1 MVKIAQKRQ
10 FCVLKCRKEPIFVN
24 MKEIVEYTDY
34 RKFIQDYYD
43 ERKRCS
49 AFTWRDFAR
58 DAGFS
63 SAVYLKYVC
72 EGKKNLSVNAAG
84 SVAAAM
90 GLAGYEQ
97 TYFVLMVSYAHAK
110 SDKAKRAAFEERCA
124 LAHAHKVRV
133 LGNEEFDYFK
143 SWRNPVLRELA
154 PHMPGA
160 RPLEMA
166 RACKPAI
173 TAAEVSETLDF
184 LVRAKLLKKDRSGN
198 YCQTDKSV
206 SMGSVDAVPVAAR
219 DMQRQM
225 GEFAVKALDLPL
237 SERDMSGLT
246 MGLTRRAYDRI
257 KKELADCRR
266 RIVAI
271 AAEDDET
278 EQVYRLNLQLFP
290 MSERLEKKRAIEKEK
305 EEQNEK

>member
-1 MVKIAQKRQ
+1 
-10 FCVLKCRKEPIFVN
+10 
-24 MKEIVEYTDY
+24 MKEIIEYTDY

-43 ERKRCS
+43 ERKRSS

-72 EGKKNLSVNAAG
+72 EGKKNLSVGAAG

-90 GLAGYEQ
+90 GLAGFES

-110 SDKAKRAAFEERCA
+110 GDEAKRAAFEERCA
-124 LAHAHKVRV
+124 LARAHKVRV
-133 LGNEEFDYFK
+133 LGKEEFDYFK
-143 SWRNPVLRELA
+143 SWKNPVLRELA

-160 RPLEMA
+160 KPLEMA
-166 RACKPAI
+166 RACKQKI
-173 TAAEVSETLDF
+173 SAAEVSETLDF

-198 YCQTDKSV
+198 YRQTDKSI

-246 MGLTRRAYDRI
+246 LGLTRRAYERI

-266 RIVAI
+266 RIVTI

-290 MSERLEKKRAIEKEK
+290 MTEKLDKEKKFGKEDK
-305 EEQNEK
+305 

>member
-1 MVKIAQKRQ
+1 
-10 FCVLKCRKEPIFVN
+10 
-24 MKEIVEYTDY
+24 MKEIIEYTDY

-43 ERKRCS
+43 ERKRSS

-58 DAGFS
+58 EAGFS

-72 EGKKNLSVNAAG
+72 EGKKNLSVGAAG
-84 SVAAAM
+84 SVASAM
-90 GLAGYEQ
+90 GLAGFES

-110 SDKAKRAAFEERCA
+110 GDEAKRAAFEERCA
-124 LAHAHKVRV
+124 LARAHKVRV

-143 SWRNPVLRELA
+143 SWKNPVLRELA

-160 RPLEMA
+160 KPLEMA
-166 RACKPAI
+166 HACKQKI
-173 TAAEVSETLDF
+173 SAAEVSETLDF
-184 LVRAKLLKKDRSGN
+184 LVRSKLLKKDREGN
-198 YCQTDKSV
+198 YRQTDKAI
-206 SMGSVDAVPVAAR
+206 SMGPVDAVPVAAR

-246 MGLTRRAYDRI
+246 LGLTRRAYERI
-257 KKELADCRR
+257 RKELADCRR

-290 MSERLEKKRAIEKEK
+290 MSEKLNTENKIDK
-305 EEQNEK
+305 EEKNEKV

>member
-1 MVKIAQKRQ
+1 M
-10 FCVLKCRKEPIFVN
+10 
-24 MKEIVEYTDY
+24 
-34 RKFIQDYYD
+34 
-43 ERKRCS
+43 
-49 AFTWRDFAR
+49 
-58 DAGFS
+58 
-63 SAVYLKYVC
+63 YLKYVC
-72 EGKKNLSVNAAG
+72 EGKKNLSVGSAG

-90 GLAGYEQ
+90 GLAGFEQ

-110 SDKAKRAAFEERCA
+110 DDKARRAAFEERCA

-143 SWRNPVLRELA
+143 SWKNPVLREIA

-160 RPLEMA
+160 KPLEMA
-166 RACKPAI
+166 RKCKPQI
-173 TAAEVSETLDF
+173 SAA
-184 LVRAKLLKKDRSGN
+184 
-198 YCQTDKSV
+198 
-206 SMGSVDAVPVAAR
+206 PVAAR

-246 MGLTRRAYDRI
+246 MGLTRRAYEKIR
-257 KKELADCRR
+257 KEIADFRR

-271 AAEDDET
+271 ASEDDET

-290 MSERLEKKRAIEKEK
+290 LSERIDNRVDRSENAEFFLNSNKNVRDED
-305 EEQNEK
+305 

>member
-1 MVKIAQKRQ
+1 M
-10 FCVLKCRKEPIFVN
+10 
-24 MKEIVEYTDY
+24 EYTDY

-43 ERKRCS
+43 ERKRTS

-72 EGKKNLSVNAAG
+72 EGKKNLSIAAAG
-84 SVAAAM
+84 SVANAM
-90 GLAGYEQ
+90 GLAGFEN

-110 SDKAKRAAFEERCA
+110 SDVAKRAAFEERCA
-124 LAHAHKVRV
+124 LARAHKVRV

-143 SWRNPVLRELA
+143 SWKNPVLRELA

-160 RPLEMA
+160 KPLEMA
-166 RACKPAI
+166 HACKQKI
-173 TAAEVSETLDF
+173 SAAEVSETLDF
-184 LVRAKLLKKDRSGN
+184 LVKANLLKKDKSGN
-198 YCQTDKSV
+198 YVQTDKSL
-206 SMGSVDAVPVAAR
+206 SMGPVDAVPVAAR

-225 GEFAVKALDLPL
+225 GEFAVNALDMPL

-246 MGLTRRAYDRI
+246 MGLTRRAYEQIR
-257 KKELADCRR
+257 KEIADFRR

-271 AAEDDET
+271 ASEDDET

-290 MSERLEKKRAIEKEK
+290 LSERLDRKEK
-305 EEQNEK
+305 PENEEEL